1 MYTYMYAYRYIYIY
15 YIYIIYIGLHRYIRV
30 HTSLVPVL
38 MMIAFANLDLSVGL
52 IAGGNSRDIL

>member
-1 MYTYMYAYRYIYIY
+1 MHTDIYIYIL
-15 YIYIIYIGLHRYIRV
+15 YIIYIGLHRYIRV